1 LMLKVHSRSPQDAAG
16 LANTW
21 ADVLVETGNKI
32 FGDTVKDVTFFQEQ
46 VAQAALTLDAADEAV
61 IEFEARNQSGII
73 TTQLESLLQAQA
85 DYLND
90 QRTIGSITQDIQG
103 LREQLARQ
111 QLARQSDT
119 ESVSFADSLTALLL
133 QIRAFNS
140 RVTVA
145 ENQISTPIELRID
158 NIESLSSKSSVEQI
172 AFLDELV
179 TTLQAKSEEIEA
191 QLAELE
197 PQMLAL
203 QQGLQQFTAEKD
215 RLIRSQ
221 QLASETYLTL
231 ARKLDEARIAAQ
243 EENGALQVGSYA
255 AVPESPVGPHRLRNA
270 AMAGILG
277 LMLGVLGALVIE
289 YWRKSGRRV
298 QSTKE

>member
-1 LMLKVHSRSPQDAAG
+1 M
-16 LANTW
+16 
-21 ADVLVETGNKI
+21 
-32 FGDTVKDVTFFQEQ
+32 
-46 VAQAALTLDAADEAV
+46 
-61 IEFEARNQSGII
+61 
-73 TTQLESLLQAQA
+73 
-85 DYLND
+85 
-90 QRTIGSITQDIQG
+90 
-103 LREQLARQ
+103 
-111 QLARQSDT
+111 
-119 ESVSFADSLTALLL
+119 SFADSLTALLL
-133 QIRAFNS
+133 QIRAFNT
-140 RVTVA
+140 RVAVA

-179 TTLQAKSEEIEA
+179 TTLQAKSDEIEA

-255 AVPESPVGPHRLRNA
+255 AVPESPVGPHRLRNVA
-270 AMAGILG
+270 TAGILG
-277 LMLGVLGALVIE
+277 LMLGILGALVIE

-298 QSTKE
+298 QGTQE